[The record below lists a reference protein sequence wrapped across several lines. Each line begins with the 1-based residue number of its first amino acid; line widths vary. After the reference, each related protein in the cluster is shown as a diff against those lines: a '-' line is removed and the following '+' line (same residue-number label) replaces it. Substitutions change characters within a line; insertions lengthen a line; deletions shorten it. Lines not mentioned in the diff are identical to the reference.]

1 MQLSSLGAR
10 SSWAC
15 LACSRWTY
23 LACSGWLWLGCS
35 GATQN
40 LAPDSSAPPGAAE
53 AGALLASASVPAEP
67 ASQRDPAPLA
77 GARDAPASRSL
88 PSECHAQGDL
98 CLPPRDFVRRLCQGA
113 FTAAAFHLLEKGT
126 PFSRG
131 FVRARKVPAVNALG
145 GPTSDAQLEFGEEV
159 LILTRTGEAGAGQMQ
174 VSGMGGY
181 DVLRWDGTCAN
192 LADGELALRAPIA
205 PRHAPIE
212 WRYIDADLQEA
223 LLLDAG
229 IREARKAQRQH
240 CHGVSLGTR
249 SAQCVEAETR
259 LQDRI
264 ALAVRGGLALPP
276 PKDIP

>member
-10 SSWAC
+10 SPWAQ
-15 LACSRWTY
+15 LAF
-23 LACSGWLWLGCS
+23 SGWLWLGCG
-35 GATQN
+35 GAAQN
-40 LAPDSSAPPGAAE
+40 LAPSSAEPPGE
-53 AGALLASASVPAEP
+53 AGASAL
-67 ASQRDPAPLA
+67 LA
-77 GARDAPASRSL
+77 GASVLAAAEPDPALSAHASDATPSHAL
-88 PSECHAQGDL
+88 PTECSAVGNL

-113 FTAAAFHLLEKGT
+113 FTGAAFHLLEKGT

-131 FVRARKVPAVNALG
+131 YVRARKVPAVNALG

-192 LADGELALRAPIA
+192 LADGELALRAPIP
-205 PRHAPIE
+205 PRHAPID
-212 WRYIDADLQEA
+212 WRYIDANIQEA

-249 SAQCVEAETR
+249 SPECVAAESR

-264 ALAVRGGLALPP
+264 TLAVRAGFALPP
-276 PKDIP
+276 LENIP